1 MSIKKGLLYGLL
13 GLSVVVAQ
21 IFVGQETLPGKPPEI
36 TGHILNDKTPL
47 SRRLPGPSII
57 YFWAS
62 WCGVCRSMQDTMNKV
77 LREYPGVTL
86 AVKSGAAGEVLGY
99 LEKSSLDWPVV
110 VDDDADVAGK
120 FGIRGVPAVFI
131 LDREGKVKYAT
142 MGYTTEWG
150 MRVRLWL
157 AERSG

>member
-21 IFVGQETLPGKPPEI
+21 VFFGQENLPGKPPEI
-36 TGHILNDKTPL
+36 TGDILNDKAL
-47 SRRLPGPSII
+47 RSGRLPGPSII

-62 WCGVCRSMQDTMNKV
+62 WCGICRSMQGTMDKV

-86 AVKSGAAGEVLGY
+86 AVKSGAAEEVLGY

-131 LDREGKVKYAT
+131 VDREGNVKYAT